1 MDIEEYNIFIKDKD
15 VTQDV
20 FLVEPNGQ
28 QINVMF
34 KNGRSYSYNR
44 KNVRFVPKNQD
55 EINAKNNFKYLQS
68 LAEAV
73 GLSSEHGQNILLKNL
88 NRIDASNKESVLYDF
103 LSGTATE
110 NDNYIEDN
118 PVYPFGFNLSQ
129 RQAVDNAIS
138 NRLSIIQGPPGTG
151 KTQTILNIIANI
163 VMAGKTVAVVS
174 ANNSATANVLE
185 KLQKYQLDFLAA
197 FLGSNANIEAFNSSD
212 HKLPDMSKWHKD
224 NRWLKTT
231 NKKIADLHKNLLIM
245 LGEQNRLAQN
255 KAENDSLNTEYQ
267 HFALEHPNVD
277 TGIISHLSAEKAIGL
292 WLKYEQYLSANRKPN
307 FIERI
312 VMYFKYKIKDKAFL
326 FNKPEEIITICQ
338 AHWYK
343 QKLYQLKQD
352 ITRAEHKL
360 SKFNFENKIKTYT
373 DLSMQLVKSKLAT
386 KYGKTTRENN
396 IVLNKDF
403 LKSYPVI
410 LSTTYSLTNCL
421 FDGLYDYVIIDEAS
435 QVDLVTGALALG
447 CATNAVIVGD
457 LKQLP
462 NVVDEQSAN
471 ITDAIF
477 DKFNINEIYRYK
489 NHSILSAIS
498 KMFPE
503 APSIMLREHYRCHP
517 KIIEFCNQR
526 FYKGQLITLSNNKS
540 KREPLIVYKTKPGNH
555 ARNHIN
561 NRQIDVIIDEVIPQQ
576 ELDVN
581 KDSIGIVTPYKN
593 QVAALQK
600 MFNDTAVQADT
611 VDKFQGRE
619 KDIIILSM
627 VDNNISDFADQ
638 PNRLNVAISRAIN
651 QLIIV
656 TNGNEEKTDTN
667 IQALIDY
674 INYNNLT
681 VVNSDIGSIFD
692 CLYKH
697 YEENRRK
704 MIKSHVSEF
713 DSENLMYDLIKSVLN
728 DERFNVF
735 DVALHVPLKTIFK
748 NLTQLP
754 DGEYEYANNI
764 MTHCDFIIYDR
775 VTKKPVLG
783 IEVDGTKYHGENSK
797 QHERDV
803 MKNNIFATYN
813 MPLIRFRTDG
823 SQEKAKLI
831 KALSTILE
839 S

>member
-1 MDIEEYNIFIKDKD
+1 MDIEEYDIFIKDKD

-20 FLVEPNGQ
+20 LLVEPDGQ

-44 KNVRFVPKNQD
+44 NNIRFVPKNQD
-55 EINAKNNFKYLQS
+55 EIDAKNNFKYLQS

-197 FLGSNANIEAFNSSD
+197 FLGSSANIEAFYSSD
-212 HKLPDMSKWHKD
+212 HKLPDMSKWHKN

-231 NKKIADLHKNLLIM
+231 NKKITDLHKNLLIM
-245 LGEQNRLAQN
+245 LEEQNRLAQN
-255 KAENDSLNTEYQ
+255 KAENDRLNTEYQ
-267 HFALEHPNVD
+267 HFVLEYPNVD
-277 TGIISHLSAEKAIGL
+277 TGVILHLSAEKAMGL

-326 FNKPEEIITICQ
+326 FYKPEEIITICQ

-343 QKLYQLKQD
+343 QKLCQLKRD
-352 ITRAEHKL
+352 ITKAEHKL

-471 ITDAIF
+471 ITDTIF
-477 DKFNINEIYRYK
+477 NKFDINEIYRYK

-503 APSIMLREHYRCHP
+503 APSVMLREHYRCHP

-555 ARNHIN
+555 ARNHVN

-576 ELDVN
+576 KLDVN
-581 KDSIGIVTPYKN
+581 KDSIGIVTPYRN

-600 MFNDTAVQADT
+600 MFNDTVVQADT

-656 TNGNEEKTDTN
+656 TNGNEEKNDTN

-692 CLYKH
+692 CLYKC

-704 MIKSHVSEF
+704 MIKSHISEF

-728 DERFNVF
+728 EERFNVF
-735 DVALHVPLKTIFK
+735 DVALHVPLKTIFN
-748 NLTQLP
+748 NLAQLS
-754 DGEYEYANNI
+754 DEEYEYANNI

-783 IEVDGTKYHGENSK
+783 IEVDGTKYHSENSK